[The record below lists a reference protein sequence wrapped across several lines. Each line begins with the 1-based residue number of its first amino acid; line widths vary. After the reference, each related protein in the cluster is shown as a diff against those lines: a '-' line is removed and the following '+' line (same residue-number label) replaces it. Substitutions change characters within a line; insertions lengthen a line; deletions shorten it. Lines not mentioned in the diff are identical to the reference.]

1 MNTTATLQ
9 QLRDLHLVG
18 MARSYESVLQLPSHQ
33 HPESHMLI
41 AQLTD
46 AEKQNRTQYKTQ
58 LFLKLSKLRFAS
70 SLEEVAFSKERNLSK
85 DQIAQMADCSFID
98 RAENILISGAT
109 GAGKSFLAC
118 ALGHQACVMGYKTLY
133 LNLNRFT
140 EKIMVAKLDG
150 SFVKLLNQLEKV
162 KLLILDDFGLAPL
175 DQNTRLALLQIL
187 EDRYAKK
194 SVMIASQLPIAKW
207 HDYIGEPTLA
217 DAIMDRLFANA
228 HRFELKGESLRT
240 KSVKKS
246 SEKP

>member
-9 QLRDLHLVG
+9 QLRDLRLEG
-18 MARSYESVLQLPSHQ
+18 MARSYESILQLPVHQ
-33 HPESHMLI
+33 HPEGHMLV
-41 AQLTD
+41 AQLVD

-70 SLEEVAFSKERNLSK
+70 SLEELSFSKERNLSK
-85 DQIAQMADCSFID
+85 EQIAQMADCSFID

-175 DQNTRLALLQIL
+175 DQTTRLALLQIL
-187 EDRYAKK
+187 EDRYGKK
-194 SVMIASQLPIAKW
+194 SVAIASQLPIAKW

-228 HRFELKGESLRT
+228 HRFELKGESLRKRT
-240 KSVKKS
+240 VKKS
-246 SEKP
+246 PEK

>member
-9 QLRDLHLVG
+9 QLRDLHLDG
-18 MARSYESVLQLPSHQ
+18 MARSYESILQLPSHQ
-33 HPESHMLI
+33 HPDNHMLI
-41 AQLTD
+41 AQLTE

-58 LFLKLSKLRFAS
+58 LFLKLSKLRFAA
-70 SLEEVAFSKERNLSK
+70 SLEEVSFSKERNLSK
-85 DQIAQMADCSFID
+85 DQIAQMADCAFID

-150 SFVKLLNQLEKV
+150 SFVKLLNQLEKI

-228 HRFELKGESLRT
+228 HRFELKGESLRK

-246 SEKP
+246 SEKQ

>member
-1 MNTTATLQ
+1 MNTQATLH
-9 QLRDLHLVG
+9 QLRDMHLDG
-18 MARSYESVLQLPSHQ
+18 MARSYESILQLPSHQ
-33 HPESHMLI
+33 HPDGHVLI
-41 AQLTD
+41 AHLAD

-58 LFLKLSKLRFAS
+58 LFLKLSKLRFVA
-70 SLEEVAFSKERNLSK
+70 SLEELAFGKERNLSK
-85 DQIAQMADCSFID
+85 DQITQMADCSFID
-98 RAENILISGAT
+98 RAENILVSGAT
-109 GAGKSFLAC
+109 GSGKSFLAC
-118 ALGHQACVMGYKTLY
+118 AMGNQACVMGYKTLY

-194 SVMIASQLPIAKW
+194 SVIIASQLPIAKW
-207 HDYIGEPTLA
+207 HEYIGEPTLA

-228 HRFELKGESLRT
+228 HRFELKGESLR
-240 KSVKKS
+240 KMSPNNSSKK
-246 SEKP
+246 

>member
-9 QLRDLHLVG
+9 QLHDLRLEG

-33 HPESHMLI
+33 HPENHVLI

-46 AEKQNRTQYKTQ
+46 AERQNRTLYRTQ
-58 LFLKLSKLRFAS
+58 LFLKLSRLRFAA
-70 SLEEVAFSKERNLSK
+70 SLEELSFSKERNLSK
-85 DQIAQMADCSFID
+85 DQIAQMADCAYID

-118 ALGHQACVMGYKTLY
+118 AFGHQACVMGYKTTY

-150 SFVKLLNQLEKV
+150 SFIKLLNQLEKV

-187 EDRYAKK
+187 EDRYGKK
-194 SVMIASQLPIAKW
+194 SVMIASQLPINKW
-207 HDYIGEPTLA
+207 HEYIGEPTLA

-228 HRFELKGESLRT
+228 HRFELKGESLR
-240 KSVKKS
+240 KKPVKKS
-246 SEKP
+246 SEKN